1 MLYFTSPQTIIDVLH
16 VLHTTQWHAQ
26 HRSRAGAKAGHMVT
40 VGKQEMGKCMCTS
53 KLAVLHVWLVLG
65 RRLQMHFVSDSTDML
80 AA

>member
-1 MLYFTSPQTIIDVLH
+1 
-16 VLHTTQWHAQ
+16 
-26 HRSRAGAKAGHMVT
+26 MVT